1 MSPWVEVTLSLQ
13 EALHHL
19 QCPREERKKGSV
31 NTAIFVSTVKLVFFL
46 LLIYRLRQVLM
57 NLLFVVL
64 QRTRPSQIIPCTV
77 SQLWSASQSDETFKV
92 GEVELAQVG
101 VLTVFSC
108 SRCFKGKHEGPGPR
122 RWTPSVVD
130 FRSRSSVVCR
140 VEVWDL
146 I

>member
-1 MSPWVEVTLSLQ
+1 MLCSVQEATVSPWVEVTLSLQ

-31 NTAIFVSTVKLVFFL
+31 NTAIFVSTVKLVFFSSSSYL
-46 LLIYRLRQVLM
+46 QAATSSNESSV
-57 NLLFVVL
+57 FVVV

-108 SRCFKGKHEGPGPR
+108 SRCLKGKHEGPGPR
-122 RWTPSVVD
+122 RRTPSV
-130 FRSRSSVVCR
+130 
-140 VEVWDL
+140 
-146 I
+146 

>member
-1 MSPWVEVTLSLQ
+1 
-13 EALHHL
+13 
-19 QCPREERKKGSV
+19 
-31 NTAIFVSTVKLVFFL
+31 
-46 LLIYRLRQVLM
+46 M

-108 SRCFKGKHEGPGPR
+108 SRCLKGKHEGPGPR
-122 RWTPSVVD
+122 RWTPSVVEC
-130 FRSRSSVVCR
+130 V
-140 VEVWDL
+140 